1 MLYSKPAKIILIGSS
16 QELLLSLAKE
26 NEIEVVSSV
35 SFLQNL
41 IVRFVPDLIVFDS
54 VKNADLKSVREI
66 EKLFKVPILIASE
79 NFEEMNNLNSIVIYP
94 RVLMCNKCV
103 VCTQDFMVHLK
114 KILDKKV
121 NILPSKTGS
130 VVKYAVLYMNKN
142 LSSKITRTSISNQLG
157 VNEDYLTRIFKNE
170 LGVGLWEYLNIFR
183 LNEAKKMIEKTDFS
197 AAKISSLCGFES
209 ASYFNNAF
217 KKYFGS
223 SPLSFRK

>member
-1 MLYSKPAKIILIGSS
+1 MPYSKPSKIIFIGSN
-16 QELLLSLAKE
+16 QELLLCLAKE
-26 NEIEVVSSV
+26 NETEVVSSV

-54 VKNADLKSVREI
+54 IKNADIKSVREI
-66 EKLFKVPILIASE
+66 EKLLKVPILIASE
-79 NFEEMNNLNSIVIYP
+79 NFEELNNLNSIVIYP
-94 RVLMCNKCV
+94 RVLMCNECV
-103 VCTQDFMVHLK
+103 ACTQEFLIHLK
-114 KILDKKV
+114 KILEKKS

-142 LSSKITRTSISNQLG
+142 LSLKITRKSISNQLG

-183 LNEAKKMIEKTDFS
+183 LNKAKNMIEKTDLS
-197 AAKISSLCGFES
+197 AVKISSLCGFES